1 MKAAD
6 MLSEGRGFGSH
17 LSHVHIL
24 IWITPTLAACAFYVV
39 NSPSPS
45 PSVGSERVFLYTL
58 PYDFNDF
65 SYYDVTQ
72 SKFTYSNAIE
82 YPVYDR
88 VHALRHSFSDT
99 LLMNETVYLTPR
111 FSSITD
117 LQLNPPL
124 SEHFCSCLTSLD
136 HLKSLHV
143 TLG

>member
-1 MKAAD
+1 MHSNFSFSLETTKTLLWLKEIINEISSLVYKAAD

-82 YPVYDR
+82 YPVYDC

-99 LLMNETVYLTPR
+99 LLMNDRR
-111 FSSITD
+111 FT
-117 LQLNPPL
+117 
-124 SEHFCSCLTSLD
+124 
-136 HLKSLHV
+136 
-143 TLG
+143 